1 MSRVAILFLYFNDIL
16 LQISKKYIKMWKEI
30 ATYIVSQVKHAGEES
45 PPPNKDIIYPLRLR
59 VIE

>member
-45 PPPNKDIIYPLRLR
+45 PPPKQRYYIPSEVKSY
-59 VIE
+59 